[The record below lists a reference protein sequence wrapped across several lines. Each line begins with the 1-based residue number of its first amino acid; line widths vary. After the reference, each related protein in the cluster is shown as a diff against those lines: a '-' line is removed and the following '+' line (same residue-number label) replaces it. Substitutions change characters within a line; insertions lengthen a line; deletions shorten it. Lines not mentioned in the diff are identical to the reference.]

1 MKKAIVV
8 LACLALSLSAAA
20 QDVGDAA
27 ADVAPGNPLQIAP
40 GIYAATANRLADFFT
55 GAFDP
60 AKGRTVFADVLF
72 GRIQRGEKPFVVDI
86 RPPKDFANGH
96 VPGAI
101 SIPLDVLFRP
111 ENLTLLP
118 IDGTPI
124 VLVCHT
130 GHTASMAMG
139 GLVALGYNPY
149 VLRFSMMAWLGKSN
163 QKIFTAGTTEE
174 ILGLGGPLEY

>member
-1 MKKAIVV
+1 MNKLGVAAI
-8 LACLALSLSAAA
+8 CLALSSPALA
-20 QDVGDAA
+20 QDAGDYAA
-27 ADVAPGNPLQIAP
+27 EIAPGNPVQIAP
-40 GIYAATANRLADFFT
+40 GIYAATANRLAEFYT

-60 AKGRTVFADVLF
+60 AKGRTVFADVLL
-72 GRIQRGEKPFVVDI
+72 GRIQRGEKSFVVDI

-118 IDGTPI
+118 TDGTPI

-130 GHTASMAMG
+130 GHTASMALG
-139 GLVALGYNPY
+139 GLAALGYNPY
-149 VLRFSMMAWLGKSN
+149 VLRFSMMAWFGTTN
-163 QKIFTAGTTEE
+163 QKIFTGSATQQ
-174 ILGLGGPLEY
+174 IQGLGGPLEY